1 MNNIDLVKEYIEV
14 VSNQGKA
21 DNLGKYIAPH
31 FQTHSLHMNPEPIGD
46 AQPKN
51 LNEALTQAQEVFSNQ
66 YKNIDDIFAD
76 GDKVV
81 VRWTTE
87 AIHTGNFKGIPP
99 TNKKVKYSGI
109 DIYRLVDGKII
120 EQWYVWDR
128 LGLYQ
133 QLGKI

>member
-14 VSNQGKA
+14 VSNQGKV
-21 DNLGKYIAPH
+21 DNLDKYIAPH
-31 FQTHSLHMNPEPIGD
+31 FQTHSLHINPEPIGD
-46 AQPKN
+46 TQPKN
-51 LNEALTQAQEVFSNQ
+51 LKEAFTQAQEVFSNQ
-66 YKNIDDIFAD
+66 HKSIDDIFTQD
-76 GDKVV
+76 DKVV

-87 AIHTGNFKGIPP
+87 AIHTGNFKGISP

-128 LGLYQ
+128 LALYQ
-133 QLGKI
+133 QLGLI